1 MDPFKKKTESQLLDE
16 IFVKDTI
23 KETLNKPKKE
33 VKFTW
38 EGLKNFVPF
47 LETNPF
53 DPLKV
58 KRIKELTEGKDT
70 PKEKDYIDGF
80 EEIERSL
87 YGGVQDLG
95 YSIGSLLTEG
105 IDLGKR
111 AAGKESELTERLTK
125 AYEENKI
132 KEPETLVGE
141 LGKIAVQYGIPG
153 GAVFKI
159 GARGR
164 AISKAKR
171 IAAELAKKV
180 EEEAAACAPTAS

>member
-58 KRIKELTEGKDT
+58 KRIKELSEGKDT
-70 PKEKDYIDGF
+70 HRWF
-80 EEIERSL
+80 
-87 YGGVQDLG
+87 
-95 YSIGSLLTEG
+95 
-105 IDLGKR
+105 
-111 AAGKESELTERLTK
+111 
-125 AYEENKI
+125 
-132 KEPETLVGE
+132 
-141 LGKIAVQYGIPG
+141 
-153 GAVFKI
+153 
-159 GARGR
+159 
-164 AISKAKR
+164 
-171 IAAELAKKV
+171 
-180 EEEAAACAPTAS
+180 

>member
-1 MDPFKKKTESQLLDE
+1 MYH
-16 IFVKDTI
+16 
-23 KETLNKPKKE
+23 
-33 VKFTW
+33 
-38 EGLKNFVPF
+38 F

-58 KRIKELTEGKDT
+58 KRIKELSEGRDT

-111 AAGKESELTERLTK
+111 AAG
-125 AYEENKI
+125 
-132 KEPETLVGE
+132 
-141 LGKIAVQYGIPG
+141 
-153 GAVFKI
+153 
-159 GARGR
+159 
-164 AISKAKR
+164 
-171 IAAELAKKV
+171 
-180 EEEAAACAPTAS
+180 

>member
-58 KRIKELTEGKDT
+58 KRIRLEQAKKQSDINIFLNQKRKLFFEKITPILTIFIDELGVEVLLNKDT
-70 PKEKDYIDGF
+70 VALA
-80 EEIERSL
+80 S
-87 YGGVQDLG
+87 
-95 YSIGSLLTEG
+95 SGSD
-105 IDLGKR
+105 I
-111 AAGKESELTERLTK
+111 TK
-125 AYEENKI
+125 AAILKI
-132 KEPETLVGE
+132 NEKLR
-141 LGKIAVQYGIPG
+141 QS
-153 GAVFKI
+153 F
-159 GARGR
+159 
-164 AISKAKR
+164 
-171 IAAELAKKV
+171 
-180 EEEAAACAPTAS
+180 

>member
-53 DPLKV
+53 DPSKV
-58 KRIKELTEGKDT
+58 KRIKELSEGKDT

-80 EEIERSL
+80 EEIERTL

-95 YSIGSLLTEG
+95 YSIRSEEHT
-105 IDLGKR
+105 
-111 AAGKESELTERLTK
+111 SELQSRLHLVCRLLLEK
-125 AYEENKI
+125 KKKI
-132 KEPETLVGE
+132 QLINIK
-141 LGKIAVQYGIPG
+141 
-153 GAVFKI
+153 
-159 GARGR
+159 
-164 AISKAKR
+164 
-171 IAAELAKKV
+171 
-180 EEEAAACAPTAS
+180 

>member
-1 MDPFKKKTESQLLDE
+1 MDPFKKKTESQILDE

-58 KRIKELTEGKDT
+58 KRIKELSEGKDT

-80 EEIERSL
+80 EEIERTL

-111 AAGKESELTERLTK
+111 AFDKESELTERLTK

-153 GAVFKI
+153 GAIFKI
-159 GARGR
+159 GACLLYT
-164 AISKAKR
+164 SD
-171 IAAELAKKV
+171 AADE
-180 EEEAAACAPTAS
+180 